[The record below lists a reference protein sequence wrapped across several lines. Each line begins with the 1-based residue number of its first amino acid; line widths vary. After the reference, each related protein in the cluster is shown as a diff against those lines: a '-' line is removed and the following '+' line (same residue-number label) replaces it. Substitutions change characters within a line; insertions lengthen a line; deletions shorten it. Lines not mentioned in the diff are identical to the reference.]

1 MPTHVTKVSSSPPY
15 RAVPLAAVAL
25 LPRNLPT
32 LVPLALHVLQLGVLV
47 QHREACRS
55 VLGFL
60 SRLFDPASAL
70 ASLQEHPGLDQA
82 ASVALLE
89 QQVLRVGPALT
100 HMLLGG
106 AVGAV
111 PQSRVEDIA
120 PVLQAM
126 LKLAGNKGALQ
137 WVTDCANQI
146 PEIALTAADRQ
157 AFLAAAA
164 AVVQGNAGMDGGCP
178 GLEEALEVVS
188 DLCRRNKR
196 AMKAAQLA
204 LLPQQLYASLGL
216 L

>member
-1 MPTHVTKVSSSPPY
+1 MF
-15 RAVPLAAVAL
+15 AVYIC
-25 LPRNLPT
+25 
-32 LVPLALHVLQLGVLV
+32 LQFGVLV

-82 ASVALLE
+82 ASVGLLE
-89 QQVLRVGPALT
+89 QQVLRVGPGIT

-106 AVGAV
+106 AVGAL

-126 LKLAGNKGALQ
+126 LKLAGQKGALQ
-137 WVTDCANQI
+137 WITECANKI
-146 PEIALTAADRQ
+146 PEIALNAGDRQ

-164 AVVQGNAGMDGGCP
+164 AVVQGNTGMDGGCP
-178 GLEEALEVVS
+178 GLEEALEAVS

-204 LLPQQLYASLGL
+204 LIPPQLHAQLGL
-216 L
+216 QA